1 MTANTRSANSRN
13 SIFARNPKITILS
26 VILISSLILDV
37 VLTNIFSLY
46 TAIKDNAPN
55 ILTSPPTLGVKHE
68 IYHHDLVK
76 NGFIETEYPRYHNER
91 VKLYTNS
98 LGFKD
103 KSSRTISLLPS
114 KVCKKR
120 IVFIGDSFT
129 EGLMLEYEDTFA
141 GIVDKELNNKSV
153 GVLNAGVASYS
164 PIIYWRKIK
173 YLIEEVGLK
182 FNDLIVFIDISD
194 FIDEKNRYRL
204 SKRGHVIDQEHTFL
218 EKEDQ
223 YSSGVI
229 GRIKKFI
236 NSRTTLLYH
245 TTNTLHDLINRDTTT
260 NFLWDVAEKRSE
272 MGVWYNSFTHPGRRR
287 TWVFERNNPDHELI
301 KQKMIKHMDK
311 LLRLTRDNNIKLTIC
326 IYPWPFQVW
335 HEDLNSVHVKL
346 WEEWSRRNNVY
357 FINYFPDFISEG
369 LTNKEKLET
378 VKKYYLPADVHF
390 NRQGNKLISKK
401 FLEKYFAER
410 RF

>member
-182 FNDLIVFIDISD
+182 FNELVVFIDLSD
-194 FIDEKNRYRL
+194 FTDERYRYRL
-204 SKRGHVIDQEHTFL
+204 SKRGHVVDQEHPYL
-218 EKEDQ
+218 EKEDH
-223 YSSGVI
+223 YPPGLM

-236 NSRTTLLYH
+236 NSHTTLLYH
-245 TTNTLHDLINRDTTT
+245 TANTLHDLIERDITT
-260 NFLWDVAEKRSE
+260 NFL
-272 MGVWYNSFTHPGRRR
+272 
-287 TWVFERNNPDHELI
+287 
-301 KQKMIKHMDK
+301 
-311 LLRLTRDNNIKLTIC
+311 
-326 IYPWPFQVW
+326 
-335 HEDLNSVHVKL
+335 
-346 WEEWSRRNNVY
+346 
-357 FINYFPDFISEG
+357 
-369 LTNKEKLET
+369 
-378 VKKYYLPADVHF
+378 
-390 NRQGNKLISKK
+390 
-401 FLEKYFAER
+401 
-410 RF
+410 